1 MLLLTTLFNLSRA
14 FIDDENE
21 TELTNLNLKNHL
33 KLKMTIYTLNTK

>member
-21 TELTNLNLKNHL
+21 TEFTNLNLRDHL
-33 KLKMTIYTLNTK
+33 RLNMTIYTLNTK